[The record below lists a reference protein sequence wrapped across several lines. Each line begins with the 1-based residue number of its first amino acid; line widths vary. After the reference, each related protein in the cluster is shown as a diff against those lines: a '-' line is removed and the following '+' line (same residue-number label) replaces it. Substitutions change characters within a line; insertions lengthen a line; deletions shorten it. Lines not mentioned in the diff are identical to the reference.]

1 LLVSFGRT
9 VSRAHHHDLS
19 FSVTS
24 SEEPVFD
31 DRTVGRLPGAD
42 SYKLAVAVH
51 LMLIDAAGRVL
62 FGQRHAS
69 NEGDI
74 WNLPSGYLQAG
85 ESVVAALIRRAW
97 TAIGVAVDEQAVELV
112 HVMHASSGGGRVAF
126 FFAVERWTGD
136 PANREPGTYSRVDW
150 FPPSALP
157 YNVVPYCRSA
167 LEWVAANYHFSL
179 YGW

>member
-1 LLVSFGRT
+1 MT
-9 VSRAHHHDLS
+9 
-19 FSVTS
+19 
-24 SEEPVFD
+24 EPLAA
-31 DRTVGRLPGAD
+31 LPGAD